1 MYERLNVGHLPWR
14 LRLAGYADVFGLT
27 RLAMSVRAHVPRREL
42 TVVQYHR
49 VAGPEDIGAGDTDLV
64 DATPEV
70 FAAHLR
76 FFRRYFVP
84 VTLDM
89 VREARAGGEPLPQNP
104 LLVTFDD
111 GYLDNYTRATPL
123 LQRFGIRAVFFV
135 ATDYLSARRLFWWD
149 RIALVIRRAKVPH
162 LKIAYPKAQ
171 EWALGD
177 DKARAQAIRATTR
190 LVKDTFAMDVER
202 FLRELTEACG
212 VAWNEEEE
220 AAAARQIV
228 MGWEEA
234 RGMVRAGMDVQSHT
248 RSHRVLASVPDE
260 QLSDELLGSRLDIEK
275 NVGQV
280 CDTIAY
286 PVGRIIVDQPRLR
299 QAVASAG
306 YQLGFTNQ
314 IGTNPMDGSLDP
326 FDWKRLRIDGDM
338 PVAVTRGVA
347 AFPWLGA

>member
-27 RLAMSVRAHVPRREL
+27 KLAMAVRAHVPRREL

-49 VAGPEDIGAGDTDLV
+49 VAGPEDVGAGDTDLV

-70 FAAHLR
+70 FAEHLR

-89 VREARAGGEPLPQNP
+89 LREARAGGEPLPQNP

-135 ATDYLSARRLFWWD
+135 ATDYLGSKRLFWWD
-149 RIALVIRRAKVPH
+149 RIALVIRRATVAT
-162 LKIAYPKAQ
+162 LKIDYPSPQA
-171 EWALGD
+171 WPLGD

-190 LVKDTFAMDVER
+190 LVKNTFGLDLPR
-202 FLRELTEACG
+202 FLDELTQACG
-212 VAWNEEEE
+212 VPWSAEEE
-220 AAAARQIV
+220 AEAARKIILS
-228 MGWEEA
+228 WEDA
-234 RGMVRAGMDVQSHT
+234 RGLVRAGMDVQSHT
-248 RSHRVLASVPDE
+248 RSHRVLASVPDAE
-260 QLSDELLGSRLDIEK
+260 LSDELLGARVDIEK
-275 NVGQV
+275 NLGQV

-286 PVGRIIVDQPRLR
+286 PVGRVIVDQPRLR
-299 QAVASAG
+299 QAVAAAG

-314 IGTNPMDGSLDP
+314 IGTNPLDGSLDP
-326 FDWKRLRIDGDM
+326 FDWRRLRIDGDM
-338 PVAVTRGVA
+338 PPAVTRGVA